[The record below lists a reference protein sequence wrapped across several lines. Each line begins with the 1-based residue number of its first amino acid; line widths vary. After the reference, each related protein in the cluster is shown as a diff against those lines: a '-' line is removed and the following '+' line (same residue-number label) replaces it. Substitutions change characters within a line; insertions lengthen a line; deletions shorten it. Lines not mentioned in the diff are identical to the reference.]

1 MRIPAKRSSRIKP
14 VAVVLT
20 EDNDFQIRAEKVLS
34 NYGYFSI
41 TRHDLLKLAGKQLDI
56 VLLDVMFS
64 SLLSSQQLLDG
75 IKKQKIPIVLASKN
89 IKELESFPFTKI
101 QVQKIISKTHFLSSL
116 SQFLLDKSVDPR
128 TIDTVLFDSTKKCFN
143 VTFKDGK
150 SFSLDRSLL
159 QSDDGTT
166 IVNAVVIDKGYA
178 FKVKQKSGN
187 IYEISWDNVYY
198 FCNPAYEYYYKKSSL
213 TPTVPSSK
221 IGKRIKELREKRHL
235 NITKVAAYA
244 GLKRPNLSRIEHGKV
259 KPSLDTL
266 TRIADALN
274 VPVADLIT
282 R

>member
-14 VAVVLT
+14 VAIVLT
-20 EDNDFQIRAEKVLS
+20 EDNDFQVRAEKVLS
-34 NYGYFSI
+34 NYGYSSI
-41 TRHDLLKLAGKQLDI
+41 TMHDLLKLAEKKLDV
-56 VLLDVMFS
+56 VLLDVMFP

-150 SFSLDRSLL
+150 SFSLDRNLL
-159 QSDDGTT
+159 QADDGTT
-166 IVNAVVIDKGYA
+166 IINAVVIDKGYA

-213 TPTVPSSK
+213 TPTIPSSK

-235 NITKVAAYA
+235 NITKVAACA